1 MYKRALILLLLALAS
16 LPPRPAPA
24 EEDARFGRLFMEPN
38 TRRQLDESRKQN
50 SSAQPLPAE
59 SEIEED
65 APLTALK
72 VDGVLMRG
80 DGSTEV
86 WVNGVRGDSRLTVRR
101 AGGNRFRVSVPG
113 AGEVTMKPGQVYS
126 FESRRVLEGYEA
138 AREAAAAEPDHQTA
152 TPQKPAQ
159 APLVVKSEPATA
171 PEIKTPNTETDRAA
185 EFDEAELAGQD
196 FRIRLQEERME
207 KPGQEKSAP

>member
-1 MYKRALILLLLALAS
+1 MNKRVLILLSLLALAS

-50 SSAQPLPAE
+50 SSAQPLPAAQ
-59 SEIEED
+59 EIEED

-86 WVNGVRGDSRLTVRR
+86 WINGVRGDSRLTVRR

-113 AGEVTMKPGQVYS
+113 GGEVTMKPGQVYS

-138 AREAAAAEPDHQTA
+138 AREAATAEPDRQTA
-152 TPQKPAQ
+152 APQKPAQ
-159 APLVVKSEPATA
+159 APLVVRSGPAPV
-171 PEIKTPNTETDRAA
+171 PETNPETDRAA
-185 EFDEAELAGQD
+185 KFDEAELAEQD
-196 FRIRLQEERME
+196 FRIRLQEEQME
-207 KPGQEKSAP
+207 KLEQGSGAN